1 MIKIIVAISRSFPG
15 FLRSNSSKSPR
26 RRFRYEGN
34 FSGSRKRV
42 EKRFQREMVQRVGRL
57 NGGIVIKIDDAK
69 HAVIRII
76 DGSDGCY

>member
-1 MIKIIVAISRSFPG
+1 
-15 FLRSNSSKSPR
+15 
-26 RRFRYEGN
+26 
-34 FSGSRKRV
+34 
-42 EKRFQREMVQRVGRL
+42 MVQRVGRL